1 MLSTNTSPR
10 SLYVLSDIPGFR
22 ECVKEPQQEQQEQ
35 QEQPPKTLLKVNKV
49 EYHENPSQYYKVIRY
64 DKTILSYDTTSLFG
78 LCRSVIVNSVNQVV
92 SFSPPK
98 SIKVEDFLS
107 SYEEP
112 ISTRLIAEEFVE
124 GTMMNVF
131 WDETT
136 GLNGAWEIATRN
148 SIGGG
153 ESSSNSRFRNLF
165 IDALKQCNLDLNQLQ
180 KRFCYSF
187 VLQHPENRIVIPVAK
202 PTLYLVEVYEIVNTE
217 DGTVNVFPLDR
228 DIVQKSSEFQATSVQ
243 FPERYTDWATLEDL
257 NNKYA
262 SLNTNF
268 DMMGVVIRDPTTNNR
283 CKLRNPTY
291 ELCKNLKGVDAKR
304 QFKYLS
310 LRRDGRLK
318 SFLEEMPSI
327 YKKDFS
333 RFRTNVHDFT
343 RQLYANYV
351 SCYIRKEKHG
361 SEYPVEYKQ
370 HMFELHKQYVN
381 DMKPRGEHVNHA
393 TVVQYVNSLEPI
405 RLLYALNA
413 PMRKKQVD
421 IVEQI

>member
-1 MLSTNTSPR
+1 MQSTNTNTTR
-10 SLYVLSDIPGFR
+10 SLYVLSNIPGFR
-22 ECVKEPQQEQQEQ
+22 ECINEPQEQSEQ
-35 QEQPPKTLLKVNKV
+35 KPTKTLLKVNKV

-78 LCRSVIVNSVNQVV
+78 LCRSVIVNSVNHVV

-98 SIKVEDFLS
+98 SIKVASFLD

-112 ISTRLIAEEFVE
+112 ISIPLIAEEFVE

-148 SIGGG
+148 SIGGDDKTQT
-153 ESSSNSRFRNLF
+153 SSRFRKLF
-165 IDALKQCNLDLNQLQ
+165 IDALKHCNLDLNQLQ

-187 VLQHPENRIVIPVAK
+187 VLQHPENRIVLPVAK
-202 PTLYLVEVYEIVNTE
+202 PALYLVEAYEIVNTE

-228 DIVQKSSEFQATSVQ
+228 DIVQKSSEFQASSVR

-262 SLNTNF
+262 SMNTKY

-291 ELCKNLKGVDAKR
+291 ELCKNLKGVESKR
-304 QFKYLS
+304 QYQYLS
-310 LRRDGRLK
+310 LRKDGRLK
-318 SFLEEMPSI
+318 TFLE
-327 YKKDFS
+327 
-333 RFRTNVHDFT
+333 
-343 RQLYANYV
+343 
-351 SCYIRKEKHG
+351 
-361 SEYPVEYKQ
+361 
-370 HMFELHKQYVN
+370 
-381 DMKPRGEHVNHA
+381 
-393 TVVQYVNSLEPI
+393 
-405 RLLYALNA
+405 
-413 PMRKKQVD
+413 
-421 IVEQI
+421 